1 MSTLE
6 ELIKLCNKE
15 VDRIINEKEEIV
27 IYIKEQQQQNQQKND
42 SRIQM
47 ILEHLKKIEDDNN
60 SEN

>member
-6 ELIKLCNKE
+6 ELIKLCIKE
-15 VDRIINEKEEIV
+15 VDRIINEKEEFV

>member
-6 ELIKLCNKE
+6 ELIELCIKE
-15 VDRIINEKEEIV
+15 VDRIINEKEEFV

>member
-15 VDRIINEKEEIV
+15 VDRIINEKEEFIT
-27 IYIKEQQQQNQQKND
+27 YIKEQQQQHQQKND

>member
-15 VDRIINEKEEIV
+15 VDRIINEKEEFIT
-27 IYIKEQQQQNQQKND
+27 YIKEQQQQHQQKND
-42 SRIQM
+42 SRMQM
-47 ILEHLKKIEDDNN
+47 ILKHLKKIEDDNN

>member
-15 VDRIINEKEEIV
+15 VDRIINEKEEFV